1 MVLSELN
8 GGVAGEALAVHAG
21 KDAAV
26 KAIMLQRDVL
36 HRTHTH
42 TTQTTPGSVHTL
54 SYIHSLKTVL

>member
-26 KAIMLQRDVL
+26 KAILLQRDVL
-36 HRTHTH
+36 HQTHTH
-42 TTQTTPGSVHTL
+42 TQQKQHQVQYTP
-54 SYIHSLKTVL
+54 